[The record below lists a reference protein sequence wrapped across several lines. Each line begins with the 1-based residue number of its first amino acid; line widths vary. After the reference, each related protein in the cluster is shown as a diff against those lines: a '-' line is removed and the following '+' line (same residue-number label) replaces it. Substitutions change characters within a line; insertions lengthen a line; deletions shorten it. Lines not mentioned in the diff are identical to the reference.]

1 MEQKIKEG
9 YSSKLLKQNKMK
21 KMLLNS
27 NGGNLFEVL
36 LMGRGQD
43 YIQYKLELW
52 DKEKNKW
59 INSGIYFK
67 TLKDLETEKVIEVA
81 KEQIENSIYS

>member
-1 MEQKIKEG
+1 VEQKIKTG
-9 YSSKLLKQNKMK
+9 TGQNLNIKIMD

-67 TLKDLETEKVIEVA
+67 TLKDVETEKVIEVA

>member
-1 MEQKIKEG
+1 
-9 YSSKLLKQNKMK
+9 MK

>member
-1 MEQKIKEG
+1 ME
-9 YSSKLLKQNKMK
+9 

-67 TLKDLETEKVIEVA
+67 TLKDVKTEKVIEIA
-81 KEQIENSIYS
+81 KEKIESSIYS

>member
-1 MEQKIKEG
+1 VEQKIKEG

>member
-1 MEQKIKEG
+1 ME
-9 YSSKLLKQNKMK
+9 

-43 YIQYKLELW
+43 YIQYKVEIW
-52 DKEKNKW
+52 SKEQNKW

-67 TLKDLETEKVIEVA
+67 TLKDVETEKVIEVA

>member
-1 MEQKIKEG
+1 
-9 YSSKLLKQNKMK
+9 
-21 KMLLNS
+21 MLLNS

-43 YIQYKLELW
+43 YIQYKVEICS
-52 DKEKNKW
+52 KEQNKW

-67 TLKDLETEKVIEVA
+67 TLKDVETEKVIEVA